1 MITIGK
7 KDYELIFDFDFMRK
21 ANEKFG
27 IKRDGVNIKNGIAV
41 SMLSIVSDD
50 IETIMDYIKL
60 AAKPVISYN
69 AIENHFAELMMKDD
83 DGKELH
89 EFIDD
94 VKEEIKAGLT
104 TRDPFK
110 KTVKMAEKGQKALEA
125 QQA

>member
-27 IKRDGVNIKNGIAV
+27 IKRDGVNIRNGIAV

-60 AAKPVISYN
+60 SAKPAISYST
-69 AIENHFAELMMKDD
+69 IENHFAELMTKDD
-83 DGKELH
+83 DGKELQR
-89 EFIDD
+89 FVDS
-94 VKEEIKAGLT
+94 VKEEIKTGLT
-104 TRDPFK
+104 TRNPFA
-110 KTVKMAEKGQKALEA
+110 KTVKMAEKGKKTLEA